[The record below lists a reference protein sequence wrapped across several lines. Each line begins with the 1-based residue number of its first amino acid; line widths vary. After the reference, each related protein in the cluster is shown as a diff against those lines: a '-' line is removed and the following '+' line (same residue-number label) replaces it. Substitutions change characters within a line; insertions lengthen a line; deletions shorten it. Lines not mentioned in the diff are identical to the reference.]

1 MPIRINLLAEQ
12 QAAED
17 LRRRDP
23 VKRTAWVAGFFVGIL
38 VLWSAY
44 LQFKLMGIGREMN
57 RVETEWKKL
66 EPDYNKVITNLNKIA
81 DAERKWTSLQSL
93 ANNRFL
99 WAAPLN
105 ALQYT
110 LVDDVQIVRLK
121 ADQVYTI
128 TEGIKPS
135 TNAVGMVS
143 RGKPARSRERI
154 VLTVEAND
162 YSASPG
168 DQIPKFQEAIN
179 NYPYFKTNLQKV
191 ELTMRSAKQTDGSKL
206 GKPFV
211 FFTLECQFTEKDR

>member
-66 EPDYNKVITNLNKIA
+66 EPDYNKVITNLDKIA

-128 TEGIKPS
+128 
-135 TNAVGMVS
+135 
-143 RGKPARSRERI
+143 
-154 VLTVEAND
+154 
-162 YSASPG
+162 
-168 DQIPKFQEAIN
+168 
-179 NYPYFKTNLQKV
+179 
-191 ELTMRSAKQTDGSKL
+191 
-206 GKPFV
+206 
-211 FFTLECQFTEKDR
+211 

>member
-1 MPIRINLLAEQ
+1 MPIRINLIAEQ

-23 VKRTAWVAGFFVGIL
+23 VKRTLWAAGFLVGLL

-44 LQFKLMGIGREMN
+44 LQFKLMGVGREMN

-66 EPDYNKVITNLNKIA
+66 EPDYNKVTTNLNRIA

-93 ANNRFL
+93 ASNRFL

-110 LVDDVQIVRLK
+110 LVDDVQIIRLK

-128 TEGIKPS
+128 TEGVKPS
-135 TNAVGMVS
+135 TNAAGGVS
-143 RGKPARSRERI
+143 RGKPARSREKI
-154 VLTVEAND
+154 VLTLEAND
-162 YSASPG
+162 YSASN
-168 DQIPKFQEAIN
+168 QIPRFQETIN
-179 NYPYFKTNLQKV
+179 SYPYFKTNLQKV
-191 ELTMRSAKQTDGSKL
+191 EMTLRSAKQTDGSKL